1 MWRHLVKNESEL
13 LVYMS
18 NIKNSR
24 RKKMKFTK
32 ILTMVI
38 VIAVTVALVVACAP
52 VEKAVEEAVD
62 AVEETVD
69 EVVEEVVDAA
79 EEVVEDMGS
88 NYDIFLGVIQPG
100 PEFYYQQLTDA
111 MTAAAEHAGMDVS
124 SLISEYSAEKE
135 LANIEDLIAQGVDVI
150 VMFSVS
156 GDAAQIG
163 AQVCNEA
170 GVPLFIVG
178 GTEAEGPGVVTSS
191 IKNDFFDMGEM
202 AGMWVA
208 ENVDGPVRA
217 ADIQGL
223 LGANI
228 AEEISR
234 GFASG
239 LASGTDMEVV
249 FTIEAGWDRAQA
261 ITATEDLL
269 SSDLDFNMIF
279 VQNEDMAAGV
289 IPVLEEAGVLNNGV
303 VVVTQNGSDDGF
315 KFIREGKLLMT
326 VSNSSTYVGGDA
338 IVQILKFLDGMD
350 VEPVWN
356 APVFPIDATNVDDPD
371 QITWDMSWATQ
382 RVDTYLA
389 TK

>member
-1 MWRHLVKNESEL
+1 
-13 LVYMS
+13 
-18 NIKNSR
+18 
-24 RKKMKFTK
+24 MKFTK
-32 ILTMVI
+32 ILTMVV
-38 VIAVTVALVVACAP
+38 VIAVTIALVVACAP
-52 VEKAVEEAVD
+52 AEKAAEDAVD
-62 AVEETVD
+62 AVEDAVD
-69 EVVEEVVDAA
+69 EVVDAA
-79 EEVVEDMGS
+79 EEVVDEVVEETS

-111 MTAAAEHAGMDVS
+111 MTAAAEHAGMDVT

-135 LANIEDLIAQGVDVI
+135 LANVEDLIAQGVDVI

-156 GDAAQIG
+156 GDAAQIA

-170 GVPLFIVG
+170 DTPLFIVG
-178 GTEAEGPGVVTSS
+178 GSAAEGPGVVVSS

-202 AGMWVA
+202 AGQWVA
-208 ENVDGPVRA
+208 ANFEGPVRA

-239 LASGTDMEVV
+239 LAAGDDMEVV

-289 IPVLEEAGVLNNGV
+289 ISVLEEAGALNNGV
-303 VVVTQNGSDDGF
+303 QVVTQNGSGDGF

-338 IVQILKFLDGMD
+338 IVQILKYLDGMD

-371 QITWDMSWATQ
+371 QITWDMYWATQ
-382 RVDTYLA
+382 RVDEYLA
-389 TK
+389 SK

>member
-1 MWRHLVKNESEL
+1 
-13 LVYMS
+13 
-18 NIKNSR
+18 
-24 RKKMKFTK
+24 MKFTK
-32 ILTMVI
+32 ILTMVV
-38 VIAVTVALVVACAP
+38 VIAVTIALVVGCAP
-52 VEKAVEEAVD
+52 AEKAVED
-62 AVEETVD
+62 A
-69 EVVEEVVDAA
+69 
-79 EEVVEDMGS
+79 VEDMGS

-111 MTAAAEHAGMDVS
+111 MTAAAEHAGMDVT

-170 GVPLFIVG
+170 DVPLFIVG
-178 GTEAEGPGVVTSS
+178 GSAAEGPGVVMSS

-208 ENVDGPVRA
+208 ENFDGPVRA

-239 LASGTDMEVV
+239 IATGTDMEVV
-249 FTIEAGWDRAQA
+249 HTVEAGWDRAQA
-261 ITATEDLL
+261 IAATEDLL
-269 SSDLDFNMIF
+269 AGDLDFNLIF

-289 IPVLEEAGVLNNGV
+289 ISVLKEDGALNNGV
-303 VVVTQNGSDDGF
+303 QVVTQNGSDDGF
-315 KFIREGKLLMT
+315 MFIRAGELLMT

-338 IVQILKFLDGMD
+338 IVQILKYLDGKE

-371 QITWDMSWATQ
+371 QITWDMSWAIQ
-382 RVDTYLA
+382 RVDEYLA
-389 TK
+389 SKQTDNKLMRLPLVYISEGQKSHCLAVYFNAHG

>member
-1 MWRHLVKNESEL
+1 
-13 LVYMS
+13 
-18 NIKNSR
+18 
-24 RKKMKFTK
+24 MKFTK
-32 ILTMVI
+32 ILIMVV
-38 VIAVTVALVVACAP
+38 VIAVTIALVVGCAP
-52 VEKAVEEAVD
+52 AKQAVEEAADAVEEAVEEAAD
-62 AVEETVD
+62 AVEEV
-69 EVVEEVVDAA
+69 A
-79 EEVVEDMGS
+79 EEAGS

-111 MTAAAEHAGMDVS
+111 MTAAAEHAGMDVT

-170 GVPLFIVG
+170 EIPLFIVG
-178 GTEAEGPGVVTSS
+178 GSAAEGPGVVTSS
-191 IKNDFFDMGEM
+191 IKNDFFEMGEK
-202 AGMWVA
+202 AGLWVA
-208 ENVDGPVRA
+208 ENIEGPVRV

-234 GFASG
+234 GFAAG
-239 LASGTDMEVV
+239 LATGEDMEVV
-249 FTIEAGWDRAQA
+249 YTTEAKWDRALA
-261 ITATEDLL
+261 ISATEDLL

-279 VQNEDMAAGV
+279 VHNEDMCAGV

-303 VVVTQNGSDDGF
+303 QVVTQNGSDDGF

-338 IVQILKFLDGMD
+338 IVQILKYLDGKE

-356 APVFPIDATNVDDPD
+356 APVFPIDASNVDDPD
-371 QITWDMSWATQ
+371 QITWDMYWATQ
-382 RVDTYLA
+382 RVDEYLA
-389 TK
+389 SN